1 MKKNSKKDIC
11 NTLVVNFCGGPCS
24 GKSSMA
30 ANVFAHLKWQD
41 INCELV
47 QEYAKDLVWEHRHKT
62 FENQIYMFGKQ
73 HHRIYRVVGQVDVI
87 VTDSPILL
95 TPIYDL
101 EKRNTLKNLV
111 LEEFN
116 KVHNLNIFLKRK
128 KKYQPKGRNQNEE
141 QAKEK
146 DLEIKTFLEENKIR
160 YSEIDGT
167 MKSVDSIINTITT
180 TLKAINED
188 K

>member
-1 MKKNSKKDIC
+1 MNKKH
-11 NTLVVNFCGGPCS
+11 NTLVVNLLGGPGS
-24 GKSSMA
+24 GKSTTA
-30 ANVFAHLKWQD
+30 AHIFAHLKLID
-41 INCELV
+41 INCELIG
-47 QEYAKDLVWEHRHKT
+47 EYAKDLVWEHRHKT

-73 HHRIYRVVGQVDVI
+73 HHKIYRVLGQVDVI

-101 EKRNTLKNLV
+101 EKRENLKQLM
-111 LEEFN
+111 LDEFN
-116 KVHNLNIFLKRK
+116 KVHNFDILLKRK

-146 DLEIKTFLEENKIR
+146 DLEIKKFLEDNKIP
-160 YSEIDGT
+160 YVEVDGT
-167 MKSVDSIINTITT
+167 NESIDTIVKTITMT
-180 TLKAINED
+180 VKAINES

>member
-1 MKKNSKKDIC
+1 MKKH
-11 NTLVVNFCGGPCS
+11 NTLVVNLLGGPGS
-24 GKSSMA
+24 GKSTTA

-47 QEYAKDLVWEHRHKT
+47 PEYAKDLVWEHRHKT

-101 EKRNTLKNLV
+101 ERRQTLKNLV

-116 KVHNLNIFLKRK
+116 KVHNFNIFLTRK

-146 DLEIKTFLEENKIR
+146 DREIKTFLEENGIP
-160 YSEIDGT
+160 YVQIDGT
-167 MKSVDSIINTITT
+167 NESVDVIVKTITT
-180 TLKAINED
+180 TLKAIHEG

>member
-1 MKKNSKKDIC
+1 M
-11 NTLVVNFCGGPCS
+11 
-24 GKSSMA
+24 
-30 ANVFAHLKWQD
+30 FA
-41 INCELV
+41 
-47 QEYAKDLVWEHRHKT
+47 
-62 FENQIYMFGKQ
+62 KQ
-73 HHRIYRVVGQVDVI
+73 YHRIYRLMNQVDVV

-101 EKRNTLKNLV
+101 ERRQTLKNLV

-116 KVHNLNIFLKRK
+116 KVHNFNIFLTRK

-146 DLEIKTFLEENKIR
+146 DREIKTFLEENGIP
-160 YSEIDGT
+160 YVQIDGT
-167 MKSVDSIINTITT
+167 NESVDVIVNTITT
-180 TLKAINED
+180 TLKAIHEG

>member
-1 MKKNSKKDIC
+1 MSQKIH
-11 NTLVVNFCGGPCS
+11 NTLVVNLLGGPGS
-24 GKSSMA
+24 GKSTTA

-41 INCELV
+41 VNCEMAA
-47 QEYAKDLVWEHRHKT
+47 EYAKDLVWEHRHKT

-73 HHRIYRVVGQVDVI
+73 HHRIYRLIGQVDVVI
-87 VTDSPILL
+87 TDSPIIL

-101 EKRNTLKNLV
+101 DRRETLKKLV

-116 KVHNLNIFLKRK
+116 RVHNFNIFLNRR
-128 KKYQPKGRNQNEE
+128 KKYQPKGRNQNED

-146 DLEIKTFLEENKIR
+146 DREIKSFLEDNGIP
-160 YSEIDGT
+160 YIQIDGANE
-167 MKSVDSIINTITT
+167 SVDVIVKTITT
-180 TLKAINED
+180 TLKAINES

>member
-1 MKKNSKKDIC
+1 MTKKHD
-11 NTLVVNFCGGPCS
+11 TLVVNLLGGPGS
-24 GKSSMA
+24 GKSTTA

-47 QEYAKDLVWEHRHKT
+47 PEYAKDLVWEHRHKT

-101 EKRNTLKNLV
+101 ERRETLKNLV

-116 KVHNLNIFLKRK
+116 KVHNFNIFLTRK

-146 DLEIKTFLEENKIR
+146 DREIKSFLEESKIP
-160 YSEIDGT
+160 YVQIDGT
-167 MKSVDSIINTITT
+167 NESVDVIVKTIVT
-180 TLKAINED
+180 TLKAIHES

>member
-1 MKKNSKKDIC
+1 
-11 NTLVVNFCGGPCS
+11 LLGGPGS
-24 GKSSMA
+24 GKSTTA

-47 QEYAKDLVWEHRHKT
+47 NEYAKDLVWEHRHKT

-101 EKRNTLKNLV
+101 ERRESLKQLM

-116 KVHNLNIFLKRK
+116 KVHNFNVFLKRK

-146 DLEIKTFLEENKIR
+146 DREIKTFLEDNKIP
-160 YSEIDGT
+160 YVEIDGT
-167 MKSVDSIINTITT
+167 NENVDVIVKTIII
-180 TLKAINED
+180 TLKAIHEG

>member
-1 MKKNSKKDIC
+1 
-11 NTLVVNFCGGPCS
+11 
-24 GKSSMA
+24 
-30 ANVFAHLKWQD
+30 
-41 INCELV
+41 
-47 QEYAKDLVWEHRHKT
+47 
-62 FENQIYMFGKQ
+62 
-73 HHRIYRVVGQVDVI
+73 VVGQVDVI

-101 EKRNTLKNLV
+101 ERRESLKQLM

-116 KVHNLNIFLKRK
+116 KVHNFNVFLKRK

-146 DLEIKTFLEENKIR
+146 DREIKTFLEDNKIP
-160 YSEIDGT
+160 YVEIDGT
-167 MKSVDSIINTITT
+167 NENVDVIVKTIIT
-180 TLKAINED
+180 TLKAIHEG